1 MKRDKLSL
9 QEEIRRL
16 QSELKK
22 MTSDYISLAKQ
33 CNALLNDIKF
43 LKSLLNSREREMFEV
58 ERLINRAGEVWKL
71 LILY

>member
-1 MKRDKLSL
+1 MKRDKQNL

-16 QSELKK
+16 ESELKK

-43 LKSLLNSREREMFEV
+43 SKSLLNSREKEMFEV
-58 ERLINRAGEVWKL
+58 ERLINRADM
-71 LILY
+71 I

>member
-43 LKSLLNSREREMFEV
+43 LKSLLNNREREMFEV
-58 ERLINRAGEVWKL
+58 ERLINRAGE
-71 LILY
+71 I

>member
-1 MKRDKLSL
+1 MKRDKQNL

-16 QSELKK
+16 ESELKK

-43 LKSLLNSREREMFEV
+43 LKSLLNSREKEMFEV
-58 ERLINRAGEVWKL
+58 ERLINRADM
-71 LILY
+71 I

>member
-22 MTSDYISLAKQ
+22 MTSDYILLAKQ

-58 ERLINRAGEVWKL
+58 ERLINRAGEV
-71 LILY
+71 

>member
-58 ERLINRAGEVWKL
+58 ERLINRAGEV
-71 LILY
+71 

>member
-1 MKRDKLSL
+1 MKRDKQNL

-16 QSELKK
+16 ESELRK

-43 LKSLLNSREREMFEV
+43 LRSLLNNREREMFEV
-58 ERLINRAGEVWKL
+58 ERLINRADV
-71 LILY
+71 I

>member
-1 MKRDKLSL
+1 MKNKIDLK
-9 QEEIRRL
+9 EEIHRL
-16 QSELKK
+16 ESELKK
-22 MTSDYISLAKQ
+22 MTSDYVSLAKQ

>member
-1 MKRDKLSL
+1 MKRDKQNL

-16 QSELKK
+16 ESELRK

-43 LKSLLNSREREMFEV
+43 LRSLLNNREKEMFEV
-58 ERLINRAGEVWKL
+58 ERLINRADV
-71 LILY
+71 I